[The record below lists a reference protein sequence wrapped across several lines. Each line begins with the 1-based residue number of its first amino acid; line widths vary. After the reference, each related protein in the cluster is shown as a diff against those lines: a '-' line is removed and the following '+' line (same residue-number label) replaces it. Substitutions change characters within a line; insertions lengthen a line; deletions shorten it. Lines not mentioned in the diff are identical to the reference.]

1 MKFTDLAKISVKAG
15 RGGNGALSFR
25 REKFI
30 PKGGPDGGDGGKGGD
45 VILKAVGGIVTL
57 ADFEYNRRFQAGHAG
72 HGSGAM
78 RSGSKGEDLI
88 IDVPC
93 GTLVKDAETGKILAD
108 LVEPEQI
115 FIAARGG
122 RGGRGNSHFTSST
135 RRAPRFAE
143 KGDLGEER
151 NLILEL
157 KLIADIGLVGFPN
170 AGKSSILAA
179 ISGAKPKIAGYPFT
193 TLSPNLG
200 VLAVD
205 DEQIV
210 IADVPGL
217 IEGAHEDKGLGLQFL
232 RHIER
237 TRALIHVVDLSEPD
251 VLRNLEV
258 IQDEF
263 KAYGAASPRGESAYN
278 LNSRPHIVVG
288 NKIDL
293 KDLKNN
299 VEQNAEILKAE
310 MTRLKTQCFIV
321 SALTGEGINDL
332 IDAIVKLVRAAPR
345 PAGMTTL
352 DDNYNQAE
360 ILELPKKRGKKSEPV
375 NIARLSDGSFKV
387 EQENLEKAVMRINFE
402 HDDALM
408 RFSRLLKRFSVEEA
422 LEAAGAKKGDKIL
435 IGDEEFE
442 FQPDKI
448 MPDEIETGELIE
460 VNSES

>member
-1 MKFTDLAKISVKAG
+1 MKFTDLVRINVKAG

-72 HGSGAM
+72 HGSGAL
-78 RSGSKGEDLI
+78 RYGSKGEDLI
-88 IDVPC
+88 IEVPC
-93 GTLVKDAETGKILAD
+93 GTLVKDESTGKILAD
-108 LVEPEQI
+108 LVEPGQV
-115 FIAARGG
+115 FIAAKGG

-143 KGDLGEER
+143 KGDAGEER

-237 TRALIHVVDLSEPD
+237 TRALLHVIDLSEPD
-251 VLRNLEV
+251 VINNLEV
-258 IQDEF
+258 INAEF
-263 KAYGAASPRGESAYN
+263 RAYGADLEA
-278 LNSRPHIVVG
+278 RPHIIVG

-293 KDLKNN
+293 ANT
-299 VEQNAEILKAE
+299 EHNAEILQAE
-310 MTRLKTQCFIV
+310 AERLNTECFIV
-321 SALTGEGINDL
+321 SAVTGQGINEL
-332 IDAIVKLVRAAPR
+332 IKAIVKLVRAAPR
-345 PAGMTTL
+345 PTGVTSL
-352 DDNYNQAE
+352 DDDSDNNNL
-360 ILELPKKRGKKSEPV
+360 IELKAKSNRRNRKLEPV
-375 NIARLSDGSFKV
+375 NIAKLSDGSFKV
-387 EQENLEKAVMRINFE
+387 EHEELERAVGRINFD

-422 LEAAGAKKGDKIL
+422 LEAAGAREGDLIL
-435 IGDEEFE
+435 IADEEFE
-442 FQPDKI
+442 FEPDKV
-448 MPDEIETGELIE
+448 MPDDIDLNAEI
-460 VNSES
+460 